1 MLRIGRYITRDNP
14 VAARSWV
21 ERLRQK
27 AALAT
32 RFPKAGRV
40 VPEYSQPELREILV
54 RNYRIVYRVCDDAIK
69 IITVFEG
76 HLLFPEDA
84 VLEGD
89 E

>member
-1 MLRIGRYITRDNP
+1 MLRIGRYIARDNP
-14 VAARSWV
+14 VAARIWV

-32 RFPKAGRV
+32 KSPKAGRI

-84 VLEGD
+84 ISDDD